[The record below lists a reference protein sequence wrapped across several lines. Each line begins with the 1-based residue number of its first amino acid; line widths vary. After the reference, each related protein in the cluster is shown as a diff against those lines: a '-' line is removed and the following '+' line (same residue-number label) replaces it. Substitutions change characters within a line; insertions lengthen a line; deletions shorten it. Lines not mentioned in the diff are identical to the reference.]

1 MTTVELGKFFS
12 MGCFSFSIENISD
25 QVNHVFDHK
34 HTITLNY
41 SHSSFFPIQLYQL
54 NLQRLIQDL
63 DHFCRS
69 QTITLG

>member
-1 MTTVELGKFFS
+1 MTTVELGKIFS
-12 MGCFSFSIENISD
+12 IGCFPFSIENISD
-25 QVNHVFDHK
+25 QVNHVFQQK
-34 HTITLNY
+34 RTVTRNY
-41 SHSSFFPIQLYQL
+41 SQSSFFPIQLFQI